1 MDYTSRKDAAPT
13 AKRRPKDAIA
23 ADCRHSVGLKSDG
36 TVIATGVISTAN
48 VMQTAGAASD
58 CRAVRPS
65 LHSHVLSRKM
75 AVRQNTSDDPSHAYQ
90 KYSAPITAANTK
102 R

>member
-36 TVIATGVISTAN
+36 TVIATGDNKYGQCDAN
-48 VMQTAGAASD
+48 GW
-58 CRAVRPS
+58 RGIR
-65 LHSHVLSRKM
+65 LSGG
-75 AVRQNTSDDPSHAYQ
+75 
-90 KYSAPITAANTK
+90 
-102 R
+102 

>member
-13 AKRRPKDAIA
+13 AKRWPKDAIA
-23 ADCRHSVGLKSDG
+23 AGCRP
-36 TVIATGVISTAN
+36 TEPR
-48 VMQTAGAASD
+48 QTA
-58 CRAVRPS
+58 
-65 LHSHVLSRKM
+65 L
-75 AVRQNTSDDPSHAYQ
+75 SHAYQ